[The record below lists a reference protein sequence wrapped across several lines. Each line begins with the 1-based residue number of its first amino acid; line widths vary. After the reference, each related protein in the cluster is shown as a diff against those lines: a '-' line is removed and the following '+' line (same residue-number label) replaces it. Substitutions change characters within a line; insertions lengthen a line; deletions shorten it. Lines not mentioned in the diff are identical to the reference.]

1 MFPVLY
7 TNIEN
12 RKHTQ
17 LSVFQWFI
25 VIFLWF
31 RVITNRRYLY
41 KNFCMANSVR
51 VRFAPSPTGPLHIGG
66 VRTALYNY
74 LYARKHGGQFVL
86 RIEDTDQKRSVDRAE
101 AYIQSCLAW
110 LGIEPDESPA
120 HPGSFGPYRQSE
132 RRDVYQKYI
141 IKLVESGRAY
151 YAFDSAESLEQ
162 HRKNHED
169 KGKTFIYNWHN
180 RMKLNNSL
188 VLGEEKTKEK
198 LDNEHPYVV
207 RFLMWDESES
217 SVYHCSD
224 SIRGNVA
231 VDCKLL
237 DDKILY
243 KSDGMPTYHFANVVD
258 DYLMEISHVIR
269 GEEWLPSLALHL
281 KLYDAFNWGSPEFAH
296 LPLIL
301 KPNGKGKLSKRDG
314 DKLGFPVFPIH
325 WEEEIMG
332 YKEEGYLPE
341 AVLNFLALL
350 GWNDGGENEIFSLEE
365 LTSSFDLERVHH
377 AGARFDPKK
386 NKWFNQQHIQRLS
399 FSNFSRLCKDVIE
412 NHGFTVN
419 DENKLESIALMIQP
433 RVVLTTELWRE
444 LNVFFERPKSYD
456 EKALKKVWKE
466 KIPSLLQAVAQAL
479 SRDGDTTLEKVK
491 NMLNGVAEG
500 AGLGLGALMGPLRV
514 VIVGSLSGPDLFS
527 LIDTLGA
534 EEVVDRID
542 SALKAIE

>member
-1 MFPVLY
+1 ME
-7 TNIEN
+7 NIKN
-12 RKHTQ
+12 SQ

-25 VIFLWF
+25 VLFLWF

-86 RIEDTDQKRSVDRAE
+86 RIEDTDQKRSVDGAE
-101 AYIQSCLAW
+101 AYIQSCLTW
-110 LGIEPDESPA
+110 LGVKPDESPA

-162 HRKNHED
+162 NRKNHEE

-207 RFLMWDESES
+207 RFLMWDETES

-258 DYLMEISHVIR
+258 DHLMSISHVIR

-281 KLYDAFNWGSPEFAH
+281 KLYDAFNWRSPEFAH

-301 KPNGKGKLSKRDG
+301 KPSGKGKLSKRDG
-314 DKLGFPVFPIH
+314 DKLGFPVFPIR

-365 LTSSFDLERVHH
+365 LISSFDLERVHH
-377 AGARFDPKK
+377 AGARFDPEK

-399 FSNFSRLCKDVIE
+399 LSDFSRLCKDVIE

-419 DENKLESIALMIQP
+419 DENKLKSIALMIQP
-433 RVVLTTELWRE
+433 RVVLTTELWQE

-466 KIPSLLQAVAQAL
+466 KTPSLLQAVAQAL
-479 SRDGDTTLEKVK
+479 LRDGDTALEKLK

>member
-1 MFPVLY
+1 
-7 TNIEN
+7 
-12 RKHTQ
+12 
-17 LSVFQWFI
+17 
-25 VIFLWF
+25 
-31 RVITNRRYLY
+31 
-41 KNFCMANSVR
+41 MANSVR

-74 LYARKHGGQFVL
+74 LYARKRGGQFVL
-86 RIEDTDQKRSVDRAE
+86 RIEDTDQKRSVTGAE
-101 AYIQSCLAW
+101 TYIQSCLSW
-110 LGIEPDESPA
+110 LGIKPDESPA
-120 HPGSFGPYRQSE
+120 YPGNFGPYRQSE
-132 RRDVYQKYI
+132 RLNVYRKYI
-141 IKLVESGRAY
+141 LELVESGLAY
-151 YAFDSAESLEQ
+151 YAFDSSESLEQ
-162 HRKNHED
+162 LRNNHEK

-198 LDNEHPYVV
+198 LDGGHPYVV
-207 RFLMWDESES
+207 RFLMWDEKKS
-217 SVYHCSD
+217 SVYHCHD

-231 VDCKLL
+231 IDCKLL

-258 DYLMEISHVIR
+258 DHLMEISHVIR

-281 KLYDAFNWGSPEFAH
+281 KLYDAFNWRSPEFAH

-301 KPNGKGKLSKRDG
+301 KPSGKGKLSKRDG
-314 DKLGFPVFPIH
+314 DKLGFPVFPIQ

-365 LTSSFDLERVHH
+365 LVSLFDLKRVHL
-377 AGARFDPKK
+377 AGARFDPEK

-399 FSNFSRLCKDVIE
+399 HFDFSRLCKAVIE
-412 NHGFTVN
+412 KHEFVVN
-419 DENKLESIALMIQP
+419 DENKLKSIALMIQP
-433 RVVLTTELWRE
+433 RVALTTELWQE

-466 KIPSLLQAVAQAL
+466 KTPDLLQAVAQAL
-479 SRDGDTTLEKVK
+479 LHDGDAALEKVK
-491 NMLNGVAEG
+491 NILNGVAEG

-527 LIDTLGA
+527 IINTLGVK
-534 EEVVDRID
+534 EVINRID
-542 SALKAIE
+542 SALEVLE

>member
-12 RKHTQ
+12 RKHRQ

-25 VIFLWF
+25 VLFLWF

-86 RIEDTDQKRSVDRAE
+86 RIEDTDQKRSVDGAE
-101 AYIQSCLAW
+101 AYIQSCLTW
-110 LGIEPDESPA
+110 LGIKPDESPA
-120 HPGSFGPYRQSE
+120 HPESFGPYRQSE

-162 HRKNHED
+162 HRKNHEE

-207 RFLMWDESES
+207 RFLMWDETES

-258 DYLMEISHVIR
+258 DHLMEISHVIR

-301 KPNGKGKLSKRDG
+301 KPSGKGKLSKRDG
-314 DKLGFPVFPIH
+314 DKLGFPVFPIQ

-365 LTSSFDLERVHH
+365 LISSFDLERVHH
-377 AGARFDPKK
+377 AGARFDPEK

-399 FSNFSRLCKDVIE
+399 LSNFSRLCKNVIE

-419 DENKLESIALMIQP
+419 DENKLKSIALMIQP
-433 RVVLTTELWRE
+433 RVALTTELWQE

-466 KIPSLLQAVAQAL
+466 KTPDLLQAVAKTL
-479 SRDGDTTLEKVK
+479 SRDGDTTLEKLK
-491 NMLNGVAEG
+491 NMLNGVAED

-527 LIDTLGA
+527 IINTLGTK
-534 EEVVDRID
+534 EVINRID
-542 SALKAIE
+542 LALEVLE